1 MSDRI
6 KTEGYP
12 DRERM
17 YRGVE
22 NSSDEGWV
30 AQRITSLGNGGYEV
44 QYQRKTSIVDAA
56 PQEQR

>member
-1 MSDRI
+1 
-6 KTEGYP
+6 
-12 DRERM
+12 M